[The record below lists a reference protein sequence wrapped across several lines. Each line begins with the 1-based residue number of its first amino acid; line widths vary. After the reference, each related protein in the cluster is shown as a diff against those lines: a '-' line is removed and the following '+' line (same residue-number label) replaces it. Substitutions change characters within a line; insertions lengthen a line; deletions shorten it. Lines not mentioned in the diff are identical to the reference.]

1 MYAWYIQ
8 NVPCAQL
15 KIHVEVYAGRKI
27 CLRKIQPKLFTF
39 GVTKKVKHRQELV
52 NVRLPLRAEE
62 PILINQ

>member
-1 MYAWYIQ
+1 M
-8 NVPCAQL
+8 
-15 KIHVEVYAGRKI
+15 YAGRKI